1 MTSSTM
7 DADGSAAVARDVDAA
22 GAAGAAGLPLTPAER
37 REAARLDEVYEV
49 PETAAIIVQ
58 HGFKK
63 VPPSTRLRIR
73 VATWSR

>member
-1 MTSSTM
+1 M

-37 REAARLDEVYEV
+37 RETAWLDEVYEV
-49 PETAAIIVQ
+49 PETAAVIVQ

-63 VPPSTRLRIR
+63 VPTSASPDPRGHM
-73 VATWSR
+73 VPCG